1 VIKPFL
7 IKVVPCGFGS
17 THKARPGEGYNAP
30 GLWILPK
37 GEGSVTG
44 HFPACSLGD
53 KSIDG
58 YNAYATTERSY
69 RIEAV
74 VLRHSD
80 WGSRPLAVAVFPRNG
95 KPRHSQRGKEMRS
108 RKAGHLEPFTRVSL
122 QLARARDLPI
132 VTQAEALDVYLT
144 LRENLLRVGY
154 AAYVT
159 ELLDRFT
166 YEEDENQILYRLLT
180 DTLARLNTELPPA
193 LVVRYYEIRLLDSL
207 GYRPQL
213 FYCAKCEKEINR
225 KTNTFHPPGWCFM
238 PYVRPRFTGS
248 CISPAAGA
256 QSLAA
261 FSTQP
266 FYGSHPPAF
275 IPRSRSPTRN
285 ADAELFYLYPGKRLE
300 LACFHQACESQLKS
314 LSTSASKPIQS

>member
-7 IKVVPCGFGS
+7 NEVVPCGFGS

-37 GEGSVTG
+37 GKGSVNS
-44 HFPACSLGD
+44 HFTPGGPGKPSP
-53 KSIDG
+53 SMG
-58 YNAYATTERSY
+58 YNATMRQRERSY

-80 WGSRPLAVAVFPRNG
+80 WGEADRLLWLYSREMG
-95 KPRHSQRGKEMRS
+95 KIRATAKGVRKMRS

-132 VTQAEALDVYLT
+132 VTQAEAMDVYLT

-166 YEEDENQILYRLLT
+166 YEEDENQSLYRLLT

-213 FYCAKCEKEINR
+213 FNCAKCERQIQPEDQYFSIPQGGVLCPTCGLDSPESVSLQLQALKVLRHFQRSPFAEVIHLRLSPDLDRQLETLMQN
-225 KTNTFHPPGWCFM
+225 
-238 PYVRPRFTGS
+238 YFTYILERGLNS
-248 CISPAAGA
+248 
-256 QSLAA
+256 
-261 FSTQP
+261 
-266 FYGSHPPAF
+266 PAF
-275 IPRSRSPTRN
+275 IKHVR
-285 ADAELFYLYPGKRLE
+285 
-300 LACFHQACESQLKS
+300 
-314 LSTSASKPIQS
+314 AS